1 MIERSSNLRVGK
13 VELVGVNEEE
23 IRSGGDVEQNEERG
37 GES

>member
-13 VELVGVNEEE
+13 VELVRVNEEE